1 VKFGVRYDAQHNVYT
16 SVTATEKATLKSLK
30 DKVSGE
36 VTAMFGLQLASLQ
49 TLDKLLAEVR
59 ALSVLKEEFHA
70 IAAERANKLALRAV
84 IDAGRKELWKLAKA
98 GREPLR
104 RASTMLRIVAPYNPS
119 FRSGQTIQSWGLQLK
134 ALNTL
139 YPQWLDALKIDPAI
153 FALLTDTETLYKYGP
168 DLCDAAHKFTKPEM
182 LTAAS
187 NADVLADMAG
197 KDPAYVATYNFAFQ
211 GQQVSSSVEV
221 GHQQC
226 FALLPFTPL
235 PSKAWQ

>member
-36 VTAMFGLQLASLQ
+36 VTAMFGLQAVRGTSRGAADTLNNLDGLQ

-104 RASTMLRIVAPYNPS
+104 RASTMRSIVAPYNPS
-119 FRSGQTIQSWGLQLK
+119 FRE
-134 ALNTL
+134 LN
-139 YPQWLDALKIDPAI
+139 I
-153 FALLTDTETLYKYGP
+153 
-168 DLCDAAHKFTKPEM
+168 AH
-182 LTAAS
+182 S
-187 NADVLADMAG
+187 
-197 KDPAYVATYNFAFQ
+197 
-211 GQQVSSSVEV
+211 
-221 GHQQC
+221 
-226 FALLPFTPL
+226 
-235 PSKAWQ
+235 